1 MKSSSNADLISEV
14 GYQLLKMR
22 LLPLADVVT
31 PNLLEAEKL
40 AEQEITNVQET
51 KEAASHIQMLG
62 PKSVLITGCCFK
74 DEDTVSD
81 MLDKGDRYIKFS
93 SEKLD
98 KEEMRGTG
106 CLLSTSIA
114 ANLALDRSLME
125 AITEAEKYCRQKIL
139 ASKNIGSGE
148 VYQSDLSQFEVGTE

>member
-1 MKSSSNADLISEV
+1 
-14 GYQLLKMR
+14 
-22 LLPLADVVT
+22 
-31 PNLLEAEKL
+31 
-40 AEQEITNVQET
+40 
-51 KEAASHIQMLG
+51 
-62 PKSVLITGCCFK
+62 
-74 DEDTVSD
+74 
-81 MLDKGDRYIKFS
+81 
-93 SEKLD
+93 
-98 KEEMRGTG
+98 MRGTG